1 MNNSNYNNISEEIT
15 NTEKS
20 ICISIQNLINI
31 FALTEN
37 DKKLSEKDK
46 FYEKFR
52 ITREIFYLIDYY
64 DLKNNNVFTKFIL
77 TVNKKSQEFIKYL
90 KNILKD
96 KGRIRPTNE
105 NRNAIIAFISEMEN
119 IITPV

>member
-1 MNNSNYNNISEEIT
+1 MFIKKLKLINIINQYYFQTNKMNNSNYNNISEEIT

-52 ITREIFYLIDYY
+52 ITREIFYLI
-64 DLKNNNVFTKFIL
+64 I
-77 TVNKKSQEFIKYL
+77 QI
-90 KNILKD
+90 NI
-96 KGRIRPTNE
+96 
-105 NRNAIIAFISEMEN
+105 
-119 IITPV
+119 